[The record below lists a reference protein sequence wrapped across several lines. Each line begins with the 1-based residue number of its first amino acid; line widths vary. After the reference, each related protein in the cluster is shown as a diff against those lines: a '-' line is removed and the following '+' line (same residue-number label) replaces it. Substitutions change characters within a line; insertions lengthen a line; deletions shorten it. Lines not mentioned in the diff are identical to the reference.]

1 MKQDIEKDIWSWIQT
16 YVEAN
21 HEFYDY
27 KFPPCPYAKA
37 ARLKGMVNVTAY
49 ESGSIS
55 QFIKNSVQSSH
66 NVQVLV
72 LPPKIRWYYHI
83 HWLLK
88 NINKKLILSDR
99 YVQYGMAVTTHSKYP
114 GLKGP
119 YFIIIVNVLS
129 DVIAGH
135 NALSFSDYYKG
146 WDKSHYDNVVLRR
159 NKMIKQHDR

>member
-1 MKQDIEKDIWSWIQT
+1 MKKQIEQDIWDWIKS
-16 YVEAN
+16 YIEAD
-21 HEFYDY
+21 HEFYNY

-37 ARLKGMVNVTAY
+37 ARLKGLVNVTAY

-55 QFIKNSVQSSH
+55 QFIKNNIESTH
-66 NVQVLV
+66 NVKVLV
-72 LPPKIRWYYHI
+72 LPPKVRWYYHI

-88 NINKKLILSDR
+88 QLNKKLIPLDR
-99 YVQYGMAVTTHSKYP
+99 YVQYGKAATTDSRYA

-135 NALSFSDYYKG
+135 RALSFSDYYKD
-146 WDKSHYDNVVLRR
+146 WDKHHYDSVVVRR
-159 NKMIKQHDR
+159 NKMIEQYDR